1 LVKQEQP
8 YKKIKISLEA
18 NKYNDAS
25 AAIALLQKLIAT
37 PSFSKEEDA
46 TASILF
52 DYLQENGVSP
62 NRHLNNVWATNKYFD
77 PSKPTI
83 LLNSHHDT
91 VKPNAGYTLDPYH
104 PIVKDGKLYGLGS
117 NDAGASLVSLLHV
130 FLYYYT
136 HENLAYNIIFAGTA
150 EEEISGKNG
159 IESLI
164 PELPA
169 INCAIIG
176 EPTAMQLAVA
186 ERGLMVL
193 DVVVPGIAGHAARG
207 EGQNAIY
214 NALPVIDVFKN
225 YRFSKVSDLLGPV
238 GQTVTVIE
246 TANKAH
252 NIVPPDCKLVVDV
265 RVNEYYTF
273 SQILEELNIQINN
286 AAVTLIP
293 RSTRIKSSA
302 IALDHPLV
310 KAGIAIGSKPYGS
323 PTTSDKALV
332 SFPALKMGPGESA
345 RSHSADEFVFVEEID
360 NGIQKYIEL
369 LDQVL
374 L

>member
-1 LVKQEQP
+1 M
-8 YKKIKISLEA
+8 EA
-18 NKYNDAS
+18 NNHNY
-25 AAIALLQKLIAT
+25 AAAATALLQKLIAP

-52 DYLQENGVSP
+52 DYLQQNGVSP
-62 NRHLNNVWATNKYFD
+62 NRHLNNVWATNKHFD
-77 PSKPTI
+77 NVKPTL

-91 VKPNAGYTLDPYH
+91 VKPNAGYTLDPFS
-104 PIVKDGKLYGLGS
+104 PIIKDGKLFGLGS

-130 FLYYYT
+130 FLHYFNDS
-136 HENLAYNIIFAGTA
+136 NLAYNLIFAGTA

-159 IESLI
+159 IECLV

-169 INCAIIG
+169 IDCAIIG
-176 EPTAMQLAVA
+176 EPTLMQLAVA

-193 DVVVPGIAGHAARG
+193 DVVVPGVAGHAARG
-207 EGQNAIY
+207 EGENAIY

-225 YRFSKVSDLLGPV
+225 YVFPTSSDLLGPV

-246 TANKAH
+246 TTNKAH
-252 NIVPPDCKLVVDV
+252 NVVPPDCKLVVDV
-265 RVNEYYTF
+265 RVNECYTF
-273 SQILEELNIQINN
+273 DQILAELNLQINN
-286 AAVTLIP
+286 AAVTLTP
-293 RSTRIKSSA
+293 RSTRLKSSS

-345 RSHSADEFVFVEEID
+345 RSHSADEFVFVAEIE
-360 NGIQKYIEL
+360 NGIEKYIEL

-374 L
+374 LKK

>member
-1 LVKQEQP
+1 M
-8 YKKIKISLEA
+8 EA
-18 NKYNDAS
+18 NKNTYAL

-52 DYLQENGVSP
+52 DYLQQNGVMP
-62 NRHLNNVWATNKYFD
+62 NRHLNNVWAANKHFD
-77 PSKPTI
+77 PTKPSI

-91 VKPNAGYTLDPYH
+91 VKPNAGYTLDPYD
-104 PIVKDGKLYGLGS
+104 PIIKEGKLYGLGS

-130 FLYYYT
+130 FLHYFNDS
-136 HENLAYNIIFAGTA
+136 NLAYNLIFAGTA

-159 IESLI
+159 IECLV

-214 NALPVIDVFKN
+214 NALTVIEVFKN
-225 YRFSKVSDLLGPV
+225 YKFSKISDLLGPV

-246 TANKAH
+246 TTNKAH

-265 RVNEYYTF
+265 RVNECYTF
-273 SQILEELNIQINN
+273 DQILAELHLQINN
-286 AAVTLIP
+286 AAVTLTP
-293 RSTRIKSSA
+293 RSTRLKSSA
-302 IALDHPLV
+302 IALEHPLV

-345 RSHSADEFVFVEEID
+345 RSHSADEFVFIAEIE
-360 NGIQKYIEL
+360 NSIQKYIEL

-374 L
+374 RNQ

>member
-1 LVKQEQP
+1 MEV
-8 YKKIKISLEA
+8 
-18 NKYNDAS
+18 NKHTYAS
-25 AAIALLQKLIAT
+25 AATALLQKLIAT

-52 DYLQENGVSP
+52 DYLNHNGVTP
-62 NRHLNNVWATNKYFD
+62 NRHLNNVWAANKNFE
-77 PSKPTI
+77 PTKPTI
-83 LLNSHHDT
+83 LLNAHHDT
-91 VKPNAGYTLDPYH
+91 VKPNEGYTIDPYNA
-104 PIVKDGKLYGLGS
+104 IIRDGKLYGLGS

-130 FLYYYT
+130 FLHYYT
-136 HENLAYNIIFAGTA
+136 WENLAYNIIFAGTS

-159 IESLI
+159 IEGLV

-176 EPTAMQLAVA
+176 EPTGMQLAVA

-193 DVVVPGIAGHAARG
+193 DVVVPGLAGHAARG

-225 YRFSKVSDLLGPV
+225 YVFPKVSDLLGPV
-238 GQTVTVIE
+238 QQTVTVIE
-246 TANKAH
+246 TTNKAH
-252 NIVPPDCKLVVDV
+252 NVVPPDCKMMVDV
-265 RVNEYYTF
+265 RVNECYTF
-273 SQILEELNIQINN
+273 DQILEELNVQINN
-286 AAVTLIP
+286 AAVSLTP

-302 IALDHPLV
+302 IALEHPLV
-310 KAGIAIGSKPYGS
+310 KAGMAIGSKPYGS

-345 RSHSADEFVFVEEID
+345 RSHSADEFVLVAEIE

-369 LDQVL
+369 LDQL
-374 L
+374 LLNK

>member
-1 LVKQEQP
+1 
-8 YKKIKISLEA
+8 LET
-18 NKYNDAS
+18 NKHNYAA

-46 TASILF
+46 TAFILF
-52 DYLQENGVSP
+52 DYLGQNGVTP
-62 NRHLNNVWATNKYFD
+62 NRHLNNVWATNKNFD

-91 VKPNAGYTLDPYH
+91 VKPNAGYTLDPYN
-104 PIVKDGKLYGLGS
+104 PIIQEGKLYGLGS

-130 FLYYYT
+130 FLHYYNMS
-136 HENLAYNIIFAGTA
+136 NLAYNIIYAGTA

-159 IESLI
+159 IESLV
-164 PELPA
+164 PHLPV
-169 INCAIIG
+169 IDCAIIG
-176 EPTAMQLAVA
+176 EPTRMQLAVA

-193 DVVVPGIAGHAARG
+193 DVVVPGVAGHAARG

-214 NALPVIDVFKN
+214 QAIPVIDVFKN
-225 YRFSKVSDLLGPV
+225 YVFPKSSELLGPV
-238 GQTVTVIE
+238 KQTVTVIE
-246 TANKAH
+246 TTNKAH

-265 RVNEYYTF
+265 RVNECYTF
-273 SQILEELNIQINN
+273 EQILEELQLQIDNP
-286 AAVTLIP
+286 AVTLTP
-293 RSTRIKSSA
+293 RSTRLKSSA

-310 KAGIAIGSKPYGS
+310 KAGMAIGSKPYGS

-345 RSHSADEFVFVEEID
+345 RSHSADEFVFIEEIET
-360 NGIQKYIEL
+360 GIQKYIEL
-369 LDQVL
+369 LDQVVL
-374 L
+374 KK

>member
-1 LVKQEQP
+1 MET
-8 YKKIKISLEA
+8 
-18 NKYNDAS
+18 NKNIYAS
-25 AAIALLQKLIAT
+25 AAITLLQKLIAT

-52 DYLQENGVSP
+52 EYLQQNGVSP
-62 NRHLNNVWATNKYFD
+62 NRHLNNVWAANKHFD
-77 PSKPTI
+77 PKKPSI

-91 VKPNAGYTLDPYH
+91 VKPNAGYTLDPYN
-104 PIVKDGKLYGLGS
+104 PIIKEGKLYGLGS

-130 FLYYYT
+130 FLHYFNAP
-136 HENLAYNIIFAGTA
+136 NLTYNLIFAGTA

-159 IESLI
+159 IESLV
-164 PELPA
+164 PHLPVIDA
-169 INCAIIG
+169 AIIG
-176 EPTAMQLAVA
+176 EPTRMQLAVA

-193 DVVVPGIAGHAARG
+193 DVVVPGVAGHAARG
-207 EGQNAIY
+207 EGENAIY

-225 YRFSKVSDLLGPV
+225 YVFPISSDLLGPV

-246 TANKAH
+246 TTNKAH
-252 NIVPPDCKLVVDV
+252 NVVPPDCKMVVDI

-273 SQILEELNIQINN
+273 DQILAELTVQINN
-286 AAVTLIP
+286 AAVTLTP
-293 RSTRIKSSA
+293 RSTRLKSSS

-345 RSHSADEFVFVEEID
+345 RSHSADEFVFVEEIE

-374 L
+374 LHK

>member
-1 LVKQEQP
+1 M
-8 YKKIKISLEA
+8 EA
-18 NKYNDAS
+18 NKQKYAS

-37 PSFSKEEDA
+37 PSFSKEEDV

-52 DYLQENGVSP
+52 HYLNDNGVTP
-62 NRHLNNVWATNKYFD
+62 NRHFNNVWAANKHFD
-77 PSKPTI
+77 PVKPTI

-91 VKPNAGYTLDPYH
+91 VKPNAGYTIDPYH
-104 PIVKDGKLYGLGS
+104 PIIRDGKLYGLGS

-130 FLYYYT
+130 FLHYYT
-136 HENLAYNIIFAGTA
+136 CENLAYNIIFAGTA

-159 IESLI
+159 IEGLV

-176 EPTAMQLAVA
+176 EPTGMQLAVA

-193 DVVVPGIAGHAARG
+193 DVVVPGVAGHAARG

-225 YRFSKVSDLLGPV
+225 YVFPKVSDFLGPV
-238 GQTVTVIE
+238 QQTVTVIE
-246 TANKAH
+246 TINKAH
-252 NIVPPDCKLVVDV
+252 NVVPPDCKLVVDV

-273 SQILEELNIQINN
+273 DQILEELNLQINN
-286 AAVTLIP
+286 AAVTLTP
-293 RSTRIKSSA
+293 RSMRIKSSG
-302 IALDHPLV
+302 IALEHPLV
-310 KAGIAIGSKPYGS
+310 KAGMTIGSKPYGS

-345 RSHSADEFVFVEEID
+345 RSHSADEFVFEAEIEH
-360 NGIQKYIEL
+360 GIQKYIEL
-369 LDQVL
+369 LDQL
-374 L
+374 LLNK

>member
-1 LVKQEQP
+1 LG
-8 YKKIKISLEA
+8 S
-18 NKYNDAS
+18 NKHNY
-25 AAIALLQKLIAT
+25 AAAATALLQKLIAT

-52 DYLQENGVSP
+52 DYLQQNGITP
-62 NRHLNNVWATNKYFD
+62 NRYLNNVWATNKHFD
-77 PSKPTI
+77 QAKPTI

-91 VKPNAGYTLDPYH
+91 VKPNAGYTLDPFS
-104 PIVKDGKLYGLGS
+104 PIIKDGKLFGLGS

-130 FLYYYT
+130 FLHYY
-136 HENLAYNIIFAGTA
+136 NDSSLAYNLIFAGTA

-159 IESLI
+159 IECLV

-169 INCAIIG
+169 IDCAIIG
-176 EPTAMQLAVA
+176 EPTVMQLAVA

-193 DVVVPGIAGHAARG
+193 DVVVPGVAGHAARG
-207 EGQNAIY
+207 EGENAIY

-225 YRFSKVSDLLGPV
+225 YVFPISSDLLGPV

-246 TANKAH
+246 TTNKAH
-252 NIVPPDCKLVVDV
+252 NVVPPDCKMVVDI
-265 RVNEYYTF
+265 RVNECYTF
-273 SQILEELNIQINN
+273 DQILAELTVQINN
-286 AAVTLIP
+286 AAVSITP

-345 RSHSADEFVFVEEID
+345 RSHSADEFVFVAEIED
-360 NGIQKYIEL
+360 GIQKYIQL

-374 L
+374 LKK

>member
-1 LVKQEQP
+1 M
-8 YKKIKISLEA
+8 EA
-18 NKYNDAS
+18 NNHNY
-25 AAIALLQKLIAT
+25 AAAATALLQKLIVA

-46 TASILF
+46 TATILF
-52 DYLQENGVSP
+52 EYLQQNGVTP
-62 NRHLNNVWATNKYFD
+62 NRHLNNVWAINKHFD
-77 PSKPTI
+77 PVKPTI

-104 PIVKDGKLYGLGS
+104 PIIKDGKLYGLGS

-130 FLYYYT
+130 FLYYFNAP
-136 HENLAYNIIFAGTA
+136 NLTYNIIFAGTA

-159 IESLI
+159 LESLV
-164 PELPA
+164 PHMPA
-169 INCAIIG
+169 IHCAIIG

-225 YRFSKVSDLLGPV
+225 YKFSKVSELLGPV
-238 GQTVTVIE
+238 SQTVTVIE
-246 TANKAH
+246 TTNKAH
-252 NIVPPDCKLVVDV
+252 NVVPPDCKLVVDV
-265 RVNEYYTF
+265 RVNECYTF
-273 SQILEELNIQINN
+273 DQILAELTVQINN
-286 AAVTLIP
+286 AAVILTP
-293 RSTRIKSSA
+293 RSTRLKSSA

-345 RSHSADEFVFVEEID
+345 RSHSADEFVLLAEIE

-374 L
+374 LNK

>member
-1 LVKQEQP
+1 V
-8 YKKIKISLEA
+8 EA
-18 NKYNDAS
+18 NYHTYAS
-25 AAIALLQKLIAT
+25 AAIALLEKLIAT

-52 DYLQENGVSP
+52 DTLQQNGVTP
-62 NRHLNNVWATNKYFD
+62 YRHLNNVWAANKNFD
-77 PSKPTI
+77 PAKPTI

-104 PIVKDGKLYGLGS
+104 PIIKEGKLYGLGS

-130 FLYYYT
+130 FLHYYNAP
-136 HENLAYNIIFAGTA
+136 NLSYNLIYAGTA

-159 IESLI
+159 IESLV
-164 PELPA
+164 PHLPA
-169 INCAIIG
+169 IDCAIIG
-176 EPTAMQLAVA
+176 EPTKMQLAVA

-193 DVVVPGIAGHAARG
+193 DVVVPGVAGHAARG
-207 EGQNAIY
+207 EGVNAIY
-214 NALPVIDVFKN
+214 QALPVIDVFKN
-225 YRFSKVSDLLGPV
+225 YVFPLSSDLLGPV
-238 GQTVTVIE
+238 QQTVTVIE
-246 TANKAH
+246 TTNKAH

-265 RVNEYYTF
+265 RVNECYTF
-273 SQILEELNIQINN
+273 AQILEELNAQINN
-286 AAVTLIP
+286 AAVTITP

-345 RSHSADEFVFVEEID
+345 RSHSADEFVYVEEIE
-360 NGIQKYIEL
+360 NGILKYIEL

-374 L
+374 LQK

>member
-1 LVKQEQP
+1 
-8 YKKIKISLEA
+8 LEA
-18 NKYNDAS
+18 NNHNY
-25 AAIALLQKLIAT
+25 AAAATALLQKLIAT

-52 DYLQENGVSP
+52 DYLMDNGATP
-62 NRHLNNVWATNKYFD
+62 KRYLNNVWATNKHFD
-77 PSKPTI
+77 QAKPTI

-91 VKPNAGYTLDPYH
+91 VKPNAGYTLDPYN
-104 PIVKDGKLYGLGS
+104 PIIKDGKLFGLGS

-130 FLYYYT
+130 FLHYYN
-136 HENLAYNIIFAGTA
+136 ESNLAYNIIYAGTA

-159 IESLI
+159 IESLV
-164 PELPA
+164 PQLPT
-169 INCAIIG
+169 IDCAIIG
-176 EPTAMQLAVA
+176 EPTLMQLAVA

-193 DVVVPGIAGHAARG
+193 DVVVPGVAGHAARG

-214 NALPVIDVFKN
+214 NALSVIDVFKN
-225 YRFSKVSDLLGPV
+225 YAFSKTSDLLGPV
-238 GQTVTVIE
+238 KQTVTVIE
-246 TANKAH
+246 TTNKAH
-252 NIVPPDCKLVVDV
+252 NVVPPDCNLVVDV
-265 RVNEYYTF
+265 RVNECYTF
-273 SQILEELNIQINN
+273 DQILAELHVQINN
-286 AAVTLIP
+286 AAVSITP

-345 RSHSADEFVFVEEID
+345 RSHSADEFIFVAEIED
-360 NGIQKYIEL
+360 GIKKYIEL

-374 L
+374 LKK